1 MKWFSVWVFSV
12 VFLTSPPA
20 PLAGKTLSVVATTT
34 DLAAIAEALGGKRV
48 KVRSVAKGAQ
58 DPHYVAAKPS
68 YMRLLNRADL
78 LLYVGLQLEIG
89 WLSLLVE
96 GARNPG
102 LVSLDL
108 SREISVLEVPG
119 GEVTR
124 AQGDIHP
131 EGNPH
136 YWLDPRNGFVMARR
150 IALQFKALAPD
161 DGPYFEQ
168 RLNLFEKKLRDRIQK
183 WEQQMTPYR
192 GQEIVAYHKQ
202 WEYLA
207 NWLGLSIIGYVEDKP
222 GIPPAPKHVV
232 RLTRSIRERKVK
244 ALLVSS
250 FINPRI
256 PQSVAHKAGTTMVIL
271 PASVGGDKGVKT
283 YSDLFESIVGSLL
296 SVLKQGR

>member
-1 MKWFSVWVFSV
+1 MRWISILIFLF
-12 VFLTSPPA
+12 VFLSFPPT
-20 PLAGKTLSVVATTT
+20 PLWGRPLSVVTTTT
-34 DLAAIAEALGGKRV
+34 DLAAIAEALGGGRV
-48 KVRSVAKGAQ
+48 KVRSIAKGAQ

-102 LVSLDL
+102 LVSLTL
-108 SREISVLEVPG
+108 SKGISVLEVPE

-136 YWLDPRNGFVMARR
+136 YWLDPRNGFVMAKR
-150 IALQFKALAPD
+150 ISQQFKALAPD

-168 RLNLFEKKLRDRIQK
+168 RLNRFEEQLRGGIRK
-183 WEQQMTPYR
+183 WKQQMLPYR

-207 NWLGLSIIGYVEDKP
+207 NWLGLSIMGYVEDKP
-222 GIPPAPKHVV
+222 GIPPAPKHVA
-232 RLTRSIRERKVK
+232 RLTRTIRGRKVK

-256 PQSVAHKAGTTMVIL
+256 PQSVANKAGTKMVVL
-271 PASVGGDKGVKT
+271 PASVKGEKGVKT
-283 YSDLFESIVGSLL
+283 YNDLFDSIVGRL
-296 SVLKQGR
+296 VPALK